1 MTLQMIWAL
10 LLQSEVE
17 MADGLRQEGK
27 FWVVVCVIALVT
39 AGILFYLFMLDRKV
53 SKLEKSKK

>member
-1 MTLQMIWAL
+1 MIWAL

>member
-1 MTLQMIWAL
+1 MTIQLILAI
-10 LLQSEVE
+10 LLQADVE

-39 AGILFYLFMLDRKV
+39 AGILLYLFLLDKKV
-53 SKLEKSKK
+53 TKLEKSTH

>member
-1 MTLQMIWAL
+1 MTLQIIWAL

-39 AGILFYLFMLDRKV
+39 AGILLYLFMLDRKV
-53 SKLEKSKK
+53 SKLEKSK